1 MQANIVAAF
10 YHKFTATKK
19 GSEKKKQSL
28 KKTGKFEK
36 RGISVVILKKVAAN
50 TIRVIFEIFEL
61 YKQVIYRL
69 VDLELLYQMVT
80 CLYEG

>member
-1 MQANIVAAF
+1 ME
-10 YHKFTATKK
+10 
-19 GSEKKKQSL
+19 SEKKKKQWL
-28 KKTGKFEK
+28 KKAGNHYIFEK

-50 TIRVIFEIFEL
+50 RIRVIFEIFEL

>member
-10 YHKFTATKK
+10 RHKFTATKK
-19 GSEKKKQSL
+19 GKRKKKWF
-28 KKTGKFEK
+28 KKAGNHCIFEK

-61 YKQVIYRL
+61 YKQVNL
-69 VDLELLYQMVT
+69 PS
-80 CLYEG
+80 GGP